1 MHHKEFNF
9 TFILMQLSKMHGVGG
24 AVFLTKII
32 SRRQKYVD
40 TKLDFTISRRQKWNS
55 RQHRLPPFK
64 ICLTKQI
71 GS

>member
-1 MHHKEFNF
+1 
-9 TFILMQLSKMHGVGG
+9 MQLSEMHGVGG

-55 RQHRLPPFK
+55 RQQF
-64 ICLTKQI
+64 
-71 GS
+71 